1 MERNLHPL
9 SHVWHYYLLVS
20 SVIVFP
26 HHFVE
31 FAITA
36 FIIILVPGP
45 SVLFTIA
52 RAISWG
58 RATAVATVIGNT
70 SGSLAVSIIVAF
82 GLGPILQRSHIIFT
96 GVQVAGGLYL
106 IYLGYDAI
114 RKSPIH
120 ASDMTNQGDS
130 RPSIRRSIRDGFWVG
145 FLNPKV
151 LIFFA
156 AILPGFLDKSQGHLI
171 SQLLIMG
178 VSFSIIAF
186 LSDST
191 WGIIAGTIRNW
202 LATEIKRLV
211 TMRIIGGVVMVLL
224 GIFTLVTA
232 YRQR

>member
-106 IYLGYDAI
+106 MYLGYDAI